1 MLNVR
6 RSFRRFYVLVSFVR
20 RGARELNVRVFLRG
34 VECYLKWIWFG
45 LIQWLGCNSLS
56 ECLLA
61 RASVTGHDNT
71 PGRAPERLSTV
82 NTTAI
87 LPQIVFIPIDFIP
100 KSQSILPQ
108 IDSTSHNPFSSNSKQ
123 RTIQLSASV
132 LLKKRVHYKTVTN
145 PSPIE
150 RNTIPVFL
158 STKRYSVLFR
168 FYSRKIKLQDIIEKD
183 GQPSSEVFQSIV
195 GKEKPGRMRCHGRT
209 TTLTLLKRNEEI
221 AKLKREHADEVK
233 RLTQEVEE
241 KRRQDKEEID
251 KKLKLLFKAIMNQNV
266 ANFDMDAI
274 AALISA
280 PTTDANSEFHSLT
293 STHAPNDNEMMN
305 NDDINEDIQDFEDEE

>member
-1 MLNVR
+1 M
-6 RSFRRFYVLVSFVR
+6 
-20 RGARELNVRVFLRG
+20 
-34 VECYLKWIWFG
+34 
-45 LIQWLGCNSLS
+45 Q
-56 ECLLA
+56 
-61 RASVTGHDNT
+61 
-71 PGRAPERLSTV
+71 LSTV

-87 LPQIVFIPIDFIP
+87 LPQIDFIPIDFIP

-183 GQPSSEVFQSIV
+183 GQPSSEVFQ
-195 GKEKPGRMRCHGRT
+195 T
-209 TTLTLLKRNEEI
+209 
-221 AKLKREHADEVK
+221 
-233 RLTQEVEE
+233 
-241 KRRQDKEEID
+241 
-251 KKLKLLFKAIMNQNV
+251 
-266 ANFDMDAI
+266 
-274 AALISA
+274 LISA

-305 NDDINEDIQDFEDEE
+305 NDDINEDMQDFEDEE

>member
-1 MLNVR
+1 MFEFIAG
-6 RSFRRFYVLVSFVR
+6 S
-20 RGARELNVRVFLRG
+20 E
-34 VECYLKWIWFG
+34 EG
-45 LIQWLGCNSLS
+45 LGW
-56 ECLLA
+56 
-61 RASVTGHDNT
+61 HF
-71 PGRAPERLSTV
+71 LSTV

-87 LPQIVFIPIDFIP
+87 LPQIDFIPIDFIP

-305 NDDINEDIQDFEDEE
+305 NDDINEDMQDFEDEE